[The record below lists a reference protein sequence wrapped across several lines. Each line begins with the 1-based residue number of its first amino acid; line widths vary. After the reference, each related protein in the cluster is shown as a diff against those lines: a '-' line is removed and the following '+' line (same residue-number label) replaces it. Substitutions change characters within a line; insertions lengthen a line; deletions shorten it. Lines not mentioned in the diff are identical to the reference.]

1 MPLQS
6 VSFSR
11 NPVSLRKPQLNI
23 LVAPLAVPPYS
34 LTNISHWLHS
44 FLLEGIPA
52 LLTLTSV
59 SFRGPLNSALGLVN
73 TQRTET
79 QCQQAAPPRKHYL
92 NPNCL
97 PSTFKKTSYCASY
110 VLVKRKIG
118 VQLSLFKFTEGH
130 LLITSNPKNI
140 TPWSAKCLPHGKVQ
154 PNTTGCCQITT
165 ICEERQSLTYI
176 WEIVKDYL
184 HLGKK
189 FMRGNF
195 SFTRMIKHHYMESF
209 HYPFCL

>member
-1 MPLQS
+1 MWVWQKLSVSDRGSSCRVISQWHLSKEETQGNFWIKHYSVSNASS

-11 NPVSLRKPQLNI
+11 NPMSLGNPQLNI
-23 LVAPLAVPPYS
+23 LVAPLAVPLYS

-44 FLLEGIPA
+44 FWLEEIPA

-97 PSTFKKTSYCASY
+97 PSTFLKTSYCASY
-110 VLVKRKIG
+110 VLVRGKIW
-118 VQLSLFKFTEGH
+118 VRPPLFTFMEG
-130 LLITSNPKNI
+130 
-140 TPWSAKCLPHGKVQ
+140 CLPILAPATPKISH
-154 PNTTGCCQITT
+154 PD
-165 ICEERQSLTYI
+165 QSNVFHIAMYNHTQ
-176 WEIVKDYL
+176 
-184 HLGKK
+184 LGAPK
-189 FMRGNF
+189 
-195 SFTRMIKHHYMESF
+195 
-209 HYPFCL
+209 